1 MLSLSHTR
9 AHAAPHPPPASIL
22 EHDDLRGVPVLLF
35 ANKQDLPGAL
45 SDEDVA
51 EMFEVGRSSR
61 IRVQPCS
68 ALTCEGIESGI
79 RWVVTEAK
87 NLARKL
93 D

>member
-1 MLSLSHTR
+1 M
-9 AHAAPHPPPASIL
+9 
-22 EHDDLRGVPVLLF
+22 LLF
-35 ANKQDLPGAL
+35 ANKQDLPGAV

-51 EMFEVGRSSR
+51 ETFEVGRQATR

-79 RWVVTEAK
+79 RWIVQEAK
-87 NLARKL
+87 GLARKI

>member
-1 MLSLSHTR
+1 M
-9 AHAAPHPPPASIL
+9 
-22 EHDDLRGVPVLLF
+22 LLF

-45 SDEDVA
+45 SEEDVA
-51 EMFEVGRSSR
+51 EMFEVGHSPR

-79 RWVVTEAK
+79 QWVVSEAK